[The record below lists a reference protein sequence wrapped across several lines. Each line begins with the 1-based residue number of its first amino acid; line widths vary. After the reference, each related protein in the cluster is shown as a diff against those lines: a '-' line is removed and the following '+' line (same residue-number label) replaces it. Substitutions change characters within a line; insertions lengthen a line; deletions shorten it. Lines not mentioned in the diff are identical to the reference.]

1 MRDRDLRVL
10 EFHKV
15 IGLVAAL
22 AASGPG
28 RRAVEMLRPSGDPA
42 EAAARLRVTAEMVA
56 LRAHAGALPMQEFAD
71 QRELL
76 LAAAREGAVLDG
88 VSLLSVRDFVL
99 AARHV
104 AAFMR
109 SRVEPY
115 PNLGGM
121 AQNLAAPKELADA
134 LLGALADDGGLLDEA
149 SPQLLRLRTR
159 LRAERVELEAR
170 LARSLNAPGMDSF
183 VSDYLVTVRNHRF
196 VLPLKLNYSER
207 LEGIVQDRSVSGET
221 LFVEPMWAVELN
233 NRLMMLEREV
243 EAEERRI
250 LTHLTAMIRGYGVE
264 LRMTF
269 DAMVALDAL
278 NARAIFAERL
288 RCVEPVLGNFG
299 ESGLE
304 LVEARH
310 PLLVAGGRDAVPIDV
325 RIAAGLHGI
334 VISGPNT
341 GGKTVALK
349 TMGLLALM
357 AQAGL
362 LIPSREGSRIV
373 VFRSIF
379 ADIGDE
385 QSIEASLSSF
395 AAHIAN
401 LSEMAAALKE
411 PALVILDEPGEGTD
425 PVEGAALAIGLMTYL
440 GRRQCLVA
448 IATHSAAI
456 KLHAYSRAGFEASA
470 VDFDAEHLRP
480 LYRLKPHTIGQSYGL
495 AVAERLGLPGEI
507 VAAAREA
514 MPAGAAEV
522 ERVLGLL
529 DAERAEI
536 RAEAERLRE
545 EERRAAERAAEAEET
560 ARRARARI
568 DAERERVVAEG
579 KALIAEIRRESAA
592 LAEEVRAG
600 RKSQRELASTLAR
613 AAERISAIA
622 PRAGAEEE
630 GAAREPLKVGD
641 RVEFGDIQ
649 GDLIALEP
657 GRAVVSRGGLR
668 IEVAPERLRRAQL
681 RAGSAQER
689 AGQERVPKVTVS
701 AASGADGGDS
711 ELNLIGMRTAEALRR
726 LEEFL
731 DQAYLT
737 NRSEVRI
744 VHGIGSGAL
753 KKAVHEYLAD
763 SRYCASFRQAE
774 PHRGGAG
781 ATVVQLNL

>member
-1 MRDRDLRVL
+1 
-10 EFHKV
+10 
-15 IGLVAAL
+15 
-22 AASGPG
+22 
-28 RRAVEMLRPSGDPA
+28 
-42 EAAARLRVTAEMVA
+42 
-56 LRAHAGALPMQEFAD
+56 
-71 QRELL
+71 
-76 LAAAREGAVLDG
+76 
-88 VSLLSVRDFVL
+88 
-99 AARHV
+99 
-104 AAFMR
+104 
-109 SRVEPY
+109 
-115 PNLGGM
+115 
-121 AQNLAAPKELADA
+121 
-134 LLGALADDGGLLDEA
+134 
-149 SPQLLRLRTR
+149 
-159 LRAERVELEAR
+159 
-170 LARSLNAPGMDSF
+170 
-183 VSDYLVTVRNHRF
+183 
-196 VLPLKLNYSER
+196 
-207 LEGIVQDRSVSGET
+207 
-221 LFVEPMWAVELN
+221 MWAVELN

-250 LTHLTAMIRGYGVE
+250 LTHLTAMIRGYGAE
-264 LRMTF
+264 LRLTF

-288 RCVEPVLGNFG
+288 RCVEPVLGGFG
-299 ESGLE
+299 DSGRLE

-310 PLLVAGGRDAVPIDV
+310 PLLIAGGRDVVPIDV

-349 TMGLLALM
+349 TIGLLALM
-357 AQAGL
+357 AQTGL
-362 LIPSREGSRIV
+362 LIPAREGSRII

-401 LSEMAAALKE
+401 LSAMAAALEE

-440 GRRQCLVA
+440 GRRRCLVA

-470 VDFDAEHLRP
+470 VDFDAEKLQP

-507 VAAAREA
+507 VSAAREA

-529 DAERAEI
+529 DAERAEV
-536 RAEAERLRE
+536 RAEAERLRTE
-545 EERRAAERAAEAEET
+545 QRRAAELAAEAEEAT
-560 ARRARARI
+560 RRGRARI
-568 DAERERVVAEG
+568 ETERERVVAEG
-579 KALIAEIRRESAA
+579 KTLIAELRRESTT

-600 RKSQRELASTLAR
+600 RKTQRELGSMLGR
-613 AAERISAIA
+613 AAERVGQMAPSA
-622 PRAGAEEE
+622 GVDD
-630 GAAREPLKVGD
+630 GGTAREPLKVGD

-649 GDLIALEP
+649 GELIALEP

-668 IEVAPERLRRAQL
+668 IEVAPERLRRAQS
-681 RAGSAQER
+681 RAAAHDR
-689 AGQERVPKVTVS
+689 APKVTVS
-701 AASGADGGDS
+701 AAPAADGGDS
-711 ELNLIGMRTAEALRR
+711 ELNLIGMRTADALRR

-737 NRSEVRI
+737 NRAEVRI

-753 KKAVHEYLAD
+753 KKAVHEYLSD
-763 SRYCASFRQAE
+763 SPYCAGFHQAD

>member
-1 MRDRDLRVL
+1 MRERDLRVL

-22 AASGPG
+22 AASEPG
-28 RRAVEMLRPSGDPA
+28 RRAVGTLRPSGDPA
-42 EAAARLRVTAEMVA
+42 EVAVRLRVTAEMVS

-71 QRELL
+71 QRGVL

-88 VSLLSVRDFVL
+88 VSLLTVRDFVL

-115 PNLGGM
+115 PHLAAA

-134 LLGALADDGGLLDEA
+134 LLSALADDGGLLDEA
-149 SPQLLRLRTR
+149 SPQLARLRNR

-170 LARSLNAPGMDSF
+170 LARSLSASGMEPF

-250 LTHLTAMIRGYGVE
+250 LAHLTAMIRGYGAE
-264 LRMTF
+264 LRLTF
-269 DAMVALDAL
+269 EAMVALDAL

-288 RCVEPVLGNFG
+288 RCIEPVLGDFG

-310 PLLVAGGRDAVPIDV
+310 PLLMSGGREVVPIDV
-325 RIAAGLHGI
+325 RIGAGLHGI

-349 TMGLLALM
+349 TIGLLALM

-362 LIPSREGSRIV
+362 LIPAREGSRIT

-401 LSEMAAALKE
+401 LSEMAAALEE

-440 GRRQCLVA
+440 GGGDA
-448 IATHSAAI
+448 W
-456 KLHAYSRAGFEASA
+456 SRSRPTPPRSSFTRTRARASRPPPSTSTPSN
-470 VDFDAEHLRP
+470 LQP

-495 AVAERLGLPGEI
+495 AVAERLGLPAEI
-507 VAAAREA
+507 VRRRARGDA
-514 MPAGAAEV
+514 GRGGRSRTRAGAARGRAGGGSRRSRAPADRATPRRRTCGRGGGRDAPWPRAHRDRTRTRRSRGQGANRGPAARKCGACRGNEGGAQDAT
-522 ERVLGLL
+522 RAGL
-529 DAERAEI
+529 DARAGGGAS
-536 RAEAERLRE
+536 RADGAERQRWRK
-545 EERRAAERAAEAEET
+545 RR
-560 ARRARARI
+560 
-568 DAERERVVAEG
+568 G
-579 KALIAEIRRESAA
+579 
-592 LAEEVRAG
+592 
-600 RKSQRELASTLAR
+600 AR
-613 AAERISAIA
+613 AA
-622 PRAGAEEE
+622 
-630 GAAREPLKVGD
+630 
-641 RVEFGDIQ
+641 
-649 GDLIALEP
+649 
-657 GRAVVSRGGLR
+657 
-668 IEVAPERLRRAQL
+668 
-681 RAGSAQER
+681 
-689 AGQERVPKVTVS
+689 
-701 AASGADGGDS
+701 
-711 ELNLIGMRTAEALRR
+711 
-726 LEEFL
+726 
-731 DQAYLT
+731 
-737 NRSEVRI
+737 
-744 VHGIGSGAL
+744 
-753 KKAVHEYLAD
+753 
-763 SRYCASFRQAE
+763 
-774 PHRGGAG
+774 
-781 ATVVQLNL
+781 

>member
-1 MRDRDLRVL
+1 MRERDLRVL

-15 IGLVAAL
+15 IGLVAAM
-22 AASGPG
+22 AASEPG
-28 RRAVEMLRPSGDPA
+28 RIAVESLRPSSDPA
-42 EAAARLRVTAEMVA
+42 EVAARLRVTAEMVS
-56 LRAHAGALPMQEFAD
+56 LRAHAGALPMQEFVD
-71 QRELL
+71 QREIL

-88 VSLLSVRDFVL
+88 ASLLKMRDFVL

-104 AAFMR
+104 ASFMR

-115 PNLGGM
+115 PQLAAM
-121 AQNLAAPKELADA
+121 AHNLAAPKELADA

-149 SPQLLRLRTR
+149 SPQLARLRNR
-159 LRAERVELEAR
+159 LRAERVELETR
-170 LARSLNAPGMDSF
+170 LMRSLSAAGMEPF

-207 LEGIVQDRSVSGET
+207 MEGIVQDRSVSGET

-250 LTHLTAMIRGYGVE
+250 LAHLTAMIRGYGAE

-269 DAMVALDAL
+269 DAMVMLDAL

-288 RCVEPVLGNFG
+288 RCIEPALGELD

-304 LVEARH
+304 LIEARH
-310 PLLVAGGRDAVPIDV
+310 PLLMSGGRDVVPIDV
-325 RIAAGLHGI
+325 RIAPGLHGI

-349 TMGLLALM
+349 TIGLLALM

-362 LIPSREGSRIV
+362 LIPAREGSRIT

-401 LSEMAAALKE
+401 LREMATALEE

-440 GRRQCLVA
+440 GRRRGLVA

-470 VDFDAEHLRP
+470 VDFDAENLQP
-480 LYRLKPHTIGQSYGL
+480 LYRLKPRSIGQSYGL
-495 AVAERLGLPGEI
+495 AVAERLGLPAEI
-507 VAAAREA
+507 VSAAREA

-529 DAERAEI
+529 EAERAEV
-536 RAEAERLRE
+536 RAETERLRAH
-545 EERRAAERAAEAEET
+545 ERRAAERASEGEET
-560 ARRARARI
+560 VRRALERTGT
-568 DAERERVVAEG
+568 ERERLVAEG
-579 KALIAEIRRESAA
+579 RALIVELRRENAA

-600 RKSQRELASTLAR
+600 RKTQRELGSMLGR
-613 AAERISAIA
+613 AAERVEGMAPSAA
-622 PRAGAEEE
+622 AGVGESAE
-630 GAAREPLKVGD
+630 AREPLKVGD
-641 RVEFGDIQ
+641 QVEFGDIR
-649 GDLIALEP
+649 GELIALEAS
-657 GRAVVSRGGLR
+657 RAVVSRGGLR
-668 IEVAPERLRRAQL
+668 IEVAPERLRRAQSQAAP
-681 RAGSAQER
+681 RGA
-689 AGQERVPKVTVS
+689 PKVTVNL
-701 AASGADGGDS
+701 GPGPDGGES
-711 ELNLIGMRTAEALRR
+711 ELNLIGMRTADALRR

-737 NRSEVRI
+737 NRGEVRI

-753 KKAVHEYLAD
+753 KKAVHEYLSD
-763 SRYCASFRQAE
+763 SPYCAGFRQAD
-774 PHRGGAG
+774 PHHGGAG

>member
-1 MRDRDLRVL
+1 MRQRDLRVL

-15 IGLVAAL
+15 IGLVAAI
-22 AASGPG
+22 AASAPG
-28 RRAVEMLRPSGDPA
+28 RRAVEALRPSADAA
-42 EAAARLRVTAEMVA
+42 EVAARLEAAGEMVS

-71 QRELL
+71 QREIL

-88 VSLLSVRDFVL
+88 AALLCVRDFVIV
-99 AARHV
+99 ARQV
-104 AAFMR
+104 AMFMR
-109 SRVEPY
+109 SRVESY
-115 PNLGGM
+115 PHLSSM

-134 LLGALADDGGLLDEA
+134 LLGALADDGGLLDDA

-170 LARSLNAPGMDSF
+170 LMRSLSAPGMEAF
-183 VSDYLVTVRNHRF
+183 VSDHLVTVRNHRF
-196 VLPLKLNYSER
+196 VLPLKLNYAER

-250 LTHLTAMIRGYGVE
+250 LAHLTAMIRGYGAE
-264 LRMTF
+264 LSMTF
-269 DAMVALDAL
+269 EALVALDAL

-288 RCVEPVLGNFG
+288 RCVKPAIVDYAA
-299 ESGLE
+299 SGLE
-304 LVEARH
+304 LIEARH
-310 PLLVAGGRDAVPIDV
+310 PLLIAGGREIQREVVPIDV
-325 RIAAGLHGI
+325 RIAPGLRGI

-349 TMGLLALM
+349 TIGLLMLM

-362 LIPSREGSRIV
+362 LIPAREGSRIGI
-373 VFRSIF
+373 FRSIF

-401 LSEMAAALKE
+401 LSEMAARLEE

-425 PVEGAALAIGLMTYL
+425 PVEGAALAIGLMNYL
-440 GRRQCLVA
+440 GRRRCLVA

-456 KLHAYSRAGFEASA
+456 KLHAYSRAGYEAAA

-495 AVAERLGLPGEI
+495 AVAERLGLPHEI
-507 VAAAREA
+507 VIAAREA

-522 ERVLGLL
+522 ERALALL
-529 DAERAEI
+529 EAERAEV
-536 RAEAERLRE
+536 RAEAERLRA
-545 EERRAAERAAEAEET
+545 EERRMTERAAEAEES
-560 ARRARARI
+560 ARRARARLE
-568 DAERERVVAEG
+568 DERERVAAEG
-579 KALIAEIRRESAA
+579 QAMIAELRRENSAI
-592 LAEEVRAG
+592 AEEVRAG
-600 RKSQRELASTLAR
+600 RKAHRELGAALAR
-613 AAERISAIA
+613 ASERIARTA
-622 PRAGAEEE
+622 PPAPGEDDVEAAG
-630 GAAREPLKVGD
+630 GAPLKVGD

-649 GDLIALEP
+649 GELLALGP

-668 IEVAPERLRRAQL
+668 IEVAPERLRRARL
-681 RAGSAQER
+681 RAIDR
-689 AGQERVPKVTVS
+689 AAPRVTVTPRS
-701 AASGADGGDS
+701 AEDGGG
-711 ELNLIGMRTAEALRR
+711 ELNLIGMRAAEALRR

-737 NRSEVRI
+737 NQPEVRVI
-744 VHGIGSGAL
+744 HGIGSGAL
-753 KKAVHEYLAD
+753 KKAVHDYLRD
-763 SRYCASFRQAE
+763 SRYCAGFRQAE
-774 PHRGGAG
+774 PHQGGAG